1 MITLFV
7 CICAHHGV
15 YGQVKDYPVE
25 SVFYFYL
32 SVGCQVWCEAALMTE
47 LAPQ

>member
-15 YGQVKDYPVE
+15 YVQVKDYPVE
-25 SVFYFYL
+25 SVFYFHL
-32 SVGCQVWCEAALMTE
+32 SVGCQVWEAPLLTE
-47 LAPQ
+47 LASQ